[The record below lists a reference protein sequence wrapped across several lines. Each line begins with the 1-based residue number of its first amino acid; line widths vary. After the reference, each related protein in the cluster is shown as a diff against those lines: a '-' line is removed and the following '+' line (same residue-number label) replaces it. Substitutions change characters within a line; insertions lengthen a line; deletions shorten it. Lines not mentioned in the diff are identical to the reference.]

1 MASSSHND
9 SLDETFDQYF
19 DQYFDQTF
27 ENLVNAHGDQENER
41 KTRKK
46 EFLSNE
52 IAKKAISG
60 GYGII
65 ISVTFQHIQ
74 IIYSDDDLE

>member
-1 MASSSHND
+1 MASFSHND
-9 SLDETFDQYF
+9 SLDETF

-46 EFLSNE
+46 KFLSNE
-52 IAKKAISG
+52 IARKTISG
-60 GYGII
+60 YGMI
-65 ISVTFQHIQ
+65 ISVTLQHIQ

>member
-9 SLDETFDQYF
+9 FEDSLDDTFDQYF

-46 EFLSNE
+46 RIFIERNREEGHLRLWNDYF
-52 IAKKAISG
+52 
-60 GYGII
+60 
-65 ISVTFQHIQ
+65 
-74 IIYSDDDLE
+74 SDTQTYPENVFRR